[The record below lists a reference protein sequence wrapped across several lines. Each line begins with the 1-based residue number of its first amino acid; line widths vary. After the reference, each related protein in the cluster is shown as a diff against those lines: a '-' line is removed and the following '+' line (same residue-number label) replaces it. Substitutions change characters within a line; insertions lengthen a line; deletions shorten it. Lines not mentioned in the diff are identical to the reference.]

1 MKKIIIVL
9 ICLLLVACHHTKRVR
24 KPANL
29 LSQTQV
35 ESILHD
41 IYLADGSLRVRLN
54 SQMQLDAQTWFSK
67 EINAIMAK
75 HNVTYAIFEESM
87 NYYFM
92 DSEKAK
98 EIQSNVTNQLI
109 QEQAKIELPTIETDT
124 SKHIAHQLSN
134 TKEVRQQIEVKQ

>member
-1 MKKIIIVL
+1 
-9 ICLLLVACHHTKRVR
+9 
-24 KPANL
+24 
-29 LSQTQV
+29 
-35 ESILHD
+35 
-41 IYLADGSLRVRLN
+41 
-54 SQMQLDAQTWFSK
+54 
-67 EINAIMAK
+67 MAK

-134 TKEVRQQIEVKQ
+134 TKEVRQQIEIKQ